1 MRRSA
6 PAAGRLSDAFAHV
19 ETERLLLR
27 RPLHDDLTELHRIHS
42 DPRTREHGLE
52 SAPASRAQSGRRL
65 AQWLAHWETRGYGYW
80 TVERRGPIVGF
91 GGLMLLPRWRGRRGD
106 ALNLYYRLDPGS
118 WGHGYAS
125 ELARAAVELA
135 ERELPGLPVVARI
148 RDGNDRSVRVAERIG
163 LLRRPDLDDAEYLV
177 YASV

>member
-1 MRRSA
+1 MRR
-6 PAAGRLSDAFAHV
+6 AAAAAVRLSDAFARV

-27 RPLHDDLTELHRIHS
+27 RPVHADLGELHRIHS
-42 DPRTREHGLE
+42 DPRTWEHGLE
-52 SAPASRAQSGRRL
+52 GGPSSRAQSGRRL
-65 AQWLAHWETRGYGYW
+65 AHWLAHWESRGYGYW
-80 TVERRGPIVGF
+80 TVELRGCVVGF

-118 WGHGYAS
+118 WGRGYAS
-125 ELARAAVELA
+125 ELARAAVDLA
-135 ERELPGLPVVARI
+135 DRELPGLPVVARI